1 MTDNLEGR
9 YILPPP
15 SRPSGDTPALV
26 EADKERYR
34 QATKARVDA
43 AIAERQREDAELADQ
58 RERDRIERG
67 RQALADYEGQA
78 HQRHLHNGGT
88 EADWPAVW
96 RELKTKYLAERTGM
110 SEVERHEEILRA
122 SGQFTRM

>member
-15 SRPSGDTPALV
+15 SRPRGDTPALV